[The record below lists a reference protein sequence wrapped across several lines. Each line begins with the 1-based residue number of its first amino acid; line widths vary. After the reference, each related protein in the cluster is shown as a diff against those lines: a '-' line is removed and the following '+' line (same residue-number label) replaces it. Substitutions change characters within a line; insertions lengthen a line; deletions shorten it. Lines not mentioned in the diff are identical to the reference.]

1 MTAGQ
6 SAAQSDPHRFSLIER
21 NSILDQAIDSCAHP
35 KIDPLAPRPNPL
47 VTGYYQL
54 VDPKITHKAKIRI
67 DRSTASALL
76 VWGKTFSSPIVVVL
90 MAVISFFTCGFF
102 LPIWFYM
109 TLRPNRYAQTIF
121 IDEQGFQHSGLAPI
135 PQGQRVV
142 SVLVGIGIALWII
155 WMINQ
160 FHSA

>member
-1 MTAGQ
+1 MTVGQ
-6 SAAQSDPHRFSLIER
+6 PAAHSDPHRLSLIER
-21 NSILDQAIDSCAHP
+21 NRILDQAIDSCAHP
-35 KIDPLAPRPNPL
+35 KIDLLAPRPNPL
-47 VTGYYQL
+47 VLGYYQR

-67 DRSTASALL
+67 DRSTASAEL
-76 VWGKTFSSPIVVVL
+76 VWGKTFSSPIVFVL
-90 MAVISFFTCGFF
+90 CAVISFFSCGFF

-109 TLRPNRYAQTIF
+109 TLRPNRYAQSIF
-121 IDEQGFQHSGLAPI
+121 IDEKGFQDSGLAPI

-142 SVLVGIGIALWII
+142 SVLVAIGIVLWII